1 MRRTSGTL
9 SVRLAR
15 LERAGYVERERD
27 PDDRRGAI
35 VTLTDRGRERVE
47 AARPAYDDTAA
58 RLAAGLP
65 DDDREQFAER
75 LRRWL
80 GFFEPDDRV
89 APRLGVA
96 VAPGGRRAAHAPRG
110 RAARAP
116 RRPRAASVRRGSA
129 AETAGLARGDLV
141 IGAAGTD
148 VHTIG
153 DLHRALA
160 HAGASLALDVV
171 RGVEERAVTVAL
183 PGASA
188 ELADLRQVDVEDE
201 RRVRRDR
208 RRLALR
214 AVREVGRDR
223 QPPPAA
229 DLHPDQALVPALDD
243 LALAERQ
250 LEGRLAALPGGVE
263 LLVVVVEIRRRSG
276 PTILSPLLAAAP
288 LPSMRS
294 STFSAFGAAPE
305 AFGIFGFVRDVALAG
320 RRA

>member
-1 MRRTSGTL
+1 MSKQASPATTVLVDDVIRAAAHLEPELEEALNEHGLTRSSYLVLLALLDASDRKLTQRDLMASVQRTSGTL

-35 VTLTDRGRERVE
+35 VTLTDQGRERVE

-65 DDDREQFAER
+65 DDDRDQFAER

-96 VAPGGRRAAHAPRG
+96 VAPAAVAQRMRRAVGLPERHGILVLR
-110 RAARAP
+110 
-116 RRPRAASVRRGSA
+116 VKRGSA

-141 IGAAGTD
+141 TGASGAD

-160 HAGASLALDVV
+160 HAGGSLKLDVV

-183 PGASA
+183 PT
-188 ELADLRQVDVEDE
+188 
-201 RRVRRDR
+201 
-208 RRLALR
+208 
-214 AVREVGRDR
+214 
-223 QPPPAA
+223 AA
-229 DLHPDQALVPALDD
+229 D
-243 LALAERQ
+243 
-250 LEGRLAALPGGVE
+250 
-263 LLVVVVEIRRRSG
+263 
-276 PTILSPLLAAAP
+276 
-288 LPSMRS
+288 
-294 STFSAFGAAPE
+294 
-305 AFGIFGFVRDVALAG
+305 
-320 RRA
+320 